1 MKAHCK
7 SHWLKDYLNAAL
19 DYLYPPIHN
28 CPGCGA
34 EDIPI
39 EDQPTSLCPPCHAT
53 FPWVEPRDLPRDV
66 SAVAHYEGG
75 ARTLV
80 SHLKYREGQYL
91 APVMAK
97 LMAAALEEQGCLNP
111 DRIHRESI
119 SAIPALP
126 ASAPTASTIQISPWL
141 VIPVP
146 LHPARQKE
154 RGYNQSQLLAS
165 QLAHVLEFSYI
176 PHALSR
182 QKKTAPLHRL
192 SRQQRAA
199 TLADSMVLGEEHHQQ
214 IRHRHILLVDDIYT
228 TGATANACREAL
240 QQAAP
245 ASITL
250 AAFALADLMTL
261 RGGHSHV
268 P

>member
-1 MKAHCK
+1 MKP
-7 SHWLKDYLNAAL
+7 HWMKDYISAAL

-34 EDIPI
+34 EDILI
-39 EDQPTSLCPPCHAT
+39 QEQPSSLCPPCHAT
-53 FPWVEPRDLPRDV
+53 FPWVEPQELPKGV
-66 SAVAHYEGG
+66 SAVAHYEAS
-75 ARTLV
+75 ARGLV

-91 APVMAK
+91 APTMAK
-97 LMAAALEEQGCLNP
+97 LMAAALKEQKILNSQHAI
-111 DRIHRESI
+111 DRPSE
-119 SAIPALP
+119 P
-126 ASAPTASTIQISPWL
+126 SPWV

-146 LHPARQKE
+146 LHPLRQKQ

-165 QLAHVLEFSYI
+165 QLADVLEFSYI
-176 PHALSR
+176 PHALAR
-182 QKKTAPLHRL
+182 HKKTAPLHRQ

-199 TLADSMVLGEEHHQQ
+199 TLAGSMVLNEKHQQ
-214 IRHRHILLVDDIYT
+214 KLRHRHILLVDDIYT

-240 QQAAP
+240 QQADP

>member
-1 MKAHCK
+1 MKALVQLN
-7 SHWLKDYLNAAL
+7 WLKDYANAAL
-19 DYLYPPIHN
+19 DYVYPPLHN

-34 EDIPI
+34 EDILI
-39 EDQPTSLCPPCHAT
+39 AHQTTSLCPPCHAT
-53 FPWVEPRDLPRDV
+53 FPWVKPQELPWEV
-66 SAVAHYEGG
+66 SAVAHYEGP
-75 ARTLV
+75 ARALV

-97 LMAAALEEQGCLNP
+97 LMAAALEEQGMLAEK
-111 DRIHRESI
+111 D
-119 SAIPALP
+119 
-126 ASAPTASTIQISPWL
+126 PWL
-141 VIPVP
+141 LIPVP
-146 LHPARQKE
+146 LHPARQKQ

-176 PHALSR
+176 PHALTR
-182 QKKTAPLHRL
+182 QKKTAPLYRL

-199 TLADSMVLGEEHHQQ
+199 TLTDSMALRDEYHEA
-214 IRHRHILLVDDIYT
+214 IRRRHILLVDDIYT
-228 TGATANACREAL
+228 TGATANACKEAL
-240 QQAAP
+240 HQAGP

>member
-1 MKAHCK
+1 MK
-7 SHWLKDYLNAAL
+7 SHWLKDYANAAL

-34 EDIPI
+34 EDILI
-39 EDQPTSLCPPCHAT
+39 NHQPTSLCPPCHAT
-53 FPWVEPRDLPRDV
+53 FPWVEPQELPKGV
-66 SAVAHYEGG
+66 CAVAHYEGSTR
-75 ARTLV
+75 ALV

-97 LMAAALEEQGCLNP
+97 LMAAAVEEQGILKNQAFTS
-111 DRIHRESI
+111 DSM
-119 SAIPALP
+119 L
-126 ASAPTASTIQISPWL
+126 QGSPWL

-176 PHALSR
+176 PHALTR
-182 QKKTAPLHRL
+182 HKKTAPLHRL
-192 SRQQRAA
+192 SRQQRAV
-199 TLADSMVLGEEHHQQ
+199 TLAGSMVLRDEYYQQ
-214 IRHRHILLVDDIYT
+214 IRHRQILLVDDIYT
-228 TGATANACREAL
+228 TGATANACKDAL
-240 QQAAP
+240 QQAEP

-261 RGGHSHV
+261 RGGHSNV

>member
-1 MKAHCK
+1 MKSLAQRN
-7 SHWLKDYLNAAL
+7 WLKDYINAAL
-19 DYLYPPIHN
+19 DYVYPPIHN

-39 EDQPTSLCPPCHAT
+39 QDQSSSLCPLCHAT
-53 FPWVEPRDLPRDV
+53 FPWVKPQELPLNV
-66 SAVAHYEGG
+66 AAVAHYEGP
-75 ARTLV
+75 ARALV
-80 SHLKYREGQYL
+80 GHLKYREGQYL
-91 APVMAK
+91 APSMAK
-97 LMAAALEEQGCLNP
+97 LMAAALQEQGFLS
-111 DRIHRESI
+111 EKG
-119 SAIPALP
+119 PA
-126 ASAPTASTIQISPWL
+126 L

-146 LHPARQKE
+146 LHPARQKQ

-176 PHALSR
+176 PHALTR
-182 QKKTAPLHRL
+182 QKKTAPLYRL
-192 SRQQRAA
+192 NRQQRAA
-199 TLADSMVLGEEHHQQ
+199 ALTDSMVLRDEYHEP
-214 IRHRHILLVDDIYT
+214 IRRRHILLVDDIYT
-228 TGATANACREAL
+228 TGATANACKDAL
-240 QQAAP
+240 RQADP

>member
-1 MKAHCK
+1 MK
-7 SHWLKDYLNAAL
+7 SHWLKDYLSAAL
-19 DYLYPPIHN
+19 DYVYPPLHN

-34 EDIPI
+34 EDILI
-39 EDQPTSLCPPCHAT
+39 HHQPTSLCSPCHT
-53 FPWVEPRDLPRDV
+53 IFPWTEPQELPRGV
-66 SAVAHYEGG
+66 SAVAHYEGS
-75 ARTLV
+75 ARALV

-97 LMAAALEEQGCLNP
+97 LMAAALAEQGYLDPQPCSHT
-111 DRIHRESI
+111 D
-119 SAIPALP
+119 P
-126 ASAPTASTIQISPWL
+126 ASSPWL

-146 LHPARQKE
+146 LHPARQKQ

-165 QLAHVLEFSYI
+165 QLAHVLKSSYI
-176 PHALSR
+176 PHAMTR
-182 QKKTAPLHRL
+182 HKKTAPLHRL
-192 SRQQRAA
+192 SRQQRAE
-199 TLADSMVLGEEHHQQ
+199 TLAGSMVFRVEYQEQ
-214 IRHRHILLVDDIYT
+214 IRRRHILLVDDIYT
-228 TGATANACREAL
+228 TGATANACKDSL
-240 QQAAP
+240 QQAEP